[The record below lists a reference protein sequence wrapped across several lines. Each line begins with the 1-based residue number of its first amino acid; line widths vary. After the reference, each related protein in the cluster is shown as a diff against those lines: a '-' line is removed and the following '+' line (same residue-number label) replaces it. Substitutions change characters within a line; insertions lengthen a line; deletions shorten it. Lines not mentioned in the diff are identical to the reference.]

1 MGVEQVRLSPSGVRN
16 SPEPAGFAKTEK
28 PTGDSHMPLLP
39 RLLVA
44 ASLLLPSL
52 ARAADAPEMTLELNK
67 LEPVPATA
75 AGGTAGCR
83 AYLVASNPEGGPKL
97 DALRLDLVLF
107 GADGVIARRIAL
119 DVGPVMPGRIQVRPF
134 ELHNLPCDS
143 IGQIL
148 VNDAL
153 ICKVDGADQTN
164 CLDRVKMSSRV
175 PTKLVK

>member
-1 MGVEQVRLSPSGVRN
+1 
-16 SPEPAGFAKTEK
+16 
-28 PTGDSHMPLLP
+28 MPLLP
-39 RLLVA
+39 RLFIA
-44 ASLLLPSL
+44 AALLLPSL
-52 ARAADAPEMTLELNK
+52 ARAADAPAMTLELNK

-75 AGGTAGCR
+75 GGTAGCR
-83 AYLVASNPEGGPKL
+83 AYLVASDPEGGPKL

-107 GADGVIARRIAL
+107 GTDGVIARRIAL

-153 ICKVDGADQTN
+153 ICKIGGTDQTD

>member
-1 MGVEQVRLSPSGVRN
+1 
-16 SPEPAGFAKTEK
+16 
-28 PTGDSHMPLLP
+28 MPLLP

-44 ASLLLPSL
+44 ALLLLPSL
-52 ARAADAPEMTLELNK
+52 ARAADAPSMTLELNK
-67 LEPVPATA
+67 LEPVPVK
-75 AGGTAGCR
+75 GGTAGCR
-83 AYLVASNPEGGPKL
+83 AYLVAANPEGGPKF

-107 GADGVIARRIAL
+107 GTDGVIARRIAL

-153 ICKVDGADQTN
+153 ICKIGGTDQTD

-175 PTKLVK
+175 KTKLVK